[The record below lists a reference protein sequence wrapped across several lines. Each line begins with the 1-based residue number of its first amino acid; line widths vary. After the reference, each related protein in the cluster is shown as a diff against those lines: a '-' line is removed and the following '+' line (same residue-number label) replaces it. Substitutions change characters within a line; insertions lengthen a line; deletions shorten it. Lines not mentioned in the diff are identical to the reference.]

1 MIQWLG
7 LGIGSLGLVVA
18 SISLLWQIHTHRQAR
33 TESVEARLSFDINQQ
48 GHFLC
53 VTVVNT
59 CERPLYIKG
68 VDLVFKHIEKEQV
81 TPQGHRSTPVATT
94 LNFTPR
100 GTEGPLAPGDSRVYA
115 LLEEFA
121 RKMFGAVS
129 PDHLEDIRVS
139 VKTAKGEVCR
149 IPREDVVPFFRDDEE
164 KAPTTAST

>member
-1 MIQWLG
+1 MIPWLG

-18 SISLLWQIHTHRQAR
+18 SISLAWQVHTHRQAR
-33 TESVEARLSFDINQQ
+33 IESVDARLSFDINQQ

-68 VDLVFKHIEKEQV
+68 VDLVFKHIEKERV
-81 TPQGHRSTPVATT
+81 SPKGHKSTPVATT
-94 LNFTPR
+94 LKFAPR
-100 GTEGPLAPGDSRVYA
+100 DGDGPLSPGDSRVYA

-121 RKMFGAVS
+121 RKRFGAQS
-129 PDHLEDIRVS
+129 PDALEDIRVS
-139 VKTAKGEVCR
+139 VKTARGEVCR
-149 IPREDVVPFFRDDEE
+149 ISREDVVPFFRNNEE